1 MKKSNLFI
9 FILVLTI
16 LVAEPFIMKNVFFKE
31 ENEYDKNEI
40 IEGKENYMDNII
52 VDNSIEENKIS
63 KQNVKENIILKN
75 QEVGK
80 SYFDDALFIGDSG
93 TQLGYVNMVNLKML
107 TFFANVGMSVY
118 NVFSKEVSVPKVG
131 KVKLKD
137 LLSEKKF
144 GKIYIMLGIN
154 ELGYNMENTMK
165 KYKELVEYIE
175 NRQNC
180 LIYIQAN
187 LHVTEKK
194 SKTDK
199 IFNNTNINLF
209 NNKIK
214 EIANDK
220 NIFYID
226 INEKF
231 DDTSGNL
238 CAEYSQDNIHIYAKY
253 YKEWSKQ
260 LEKSAVKIGG

>member
-75 QEVGK
+75 QEVDK
-80 SYFDDALFIGDSG
+80 SYFDDALFIGDSRTVG
-93 TQLGYVNMVNLKML
+93 ICEYGELENA

-154 ELGYNMENTMK
+154 ELGYNMENTVK

-238 CAEYSQDNIHIYAKY
+238 CADYSQDNIHIYAKY

>member
-1 MKKSNLFI
+1 
-9 FILVLTI
+9 
-16 LVAEPFIMKNVFFKE
+16 
-31 ENEYDKNEI
+31 
-40 IEGKENYMDNII
+40 
-52 VDNSIEENKIS
+52 
-63 KQNVKENIILKN
+63 
-75 QEVGK
+75 
-80 SYFDDALFIGDSG
+80 
-93 TQLGYVNMVNLKML
+93 
-107 TFFANVGMSVY
+107 MSVY

-154 ELGYNMENTMK
+154 ELGYNMENTVK

-175 NRQNC
+175 NRQNS

>member
-1 MKKSNLFI
+1 M
-9 FILVLTI
+9 
-16 LVAEPFIMKNVFFKE
+16 
-31 ENEYDKNEI
+31 
-40 IEGKENYMDNII
+40 
-52 VDNSIEENKIS
+52 
-63 KQNVKENIILKN
+63 
-75 QEVGK
+75 
-80 SYFDDALFIGDSG
+80 
-93 TQLGYVNMVNLKML
+93 
-107 TFFANVGMSVY
+107 
-118 NVFSKEVSVPKVG
+118 
-131 KVKLKD
+131 
-137 LLSEKKF
+137 
-144 GKIYIMLGIN
+144 
-154 ELGYNMENTMK
+154 
-165 KYKELVEYIE
+165 EYIE
-175 NRQNC
+175 NRQNS